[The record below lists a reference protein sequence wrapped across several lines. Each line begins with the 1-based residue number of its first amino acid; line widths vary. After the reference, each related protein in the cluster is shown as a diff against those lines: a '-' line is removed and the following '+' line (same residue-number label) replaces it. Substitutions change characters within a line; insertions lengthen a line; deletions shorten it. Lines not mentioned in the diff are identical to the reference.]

1 LSARERRIL
10 RRAERATQAAPAAN
24 AALVAVMQ
32 NSSAVAAAISSV
44 NLIMFRSFPRW
55 LRHSIFELHYNVEA
69 YHWMVGEVAGKS
81 ARSLHKIIP
90 AHCTTMPHGGFRSRR
105 KTRIISQGLTLQDAG
120 LPDQSLQGN
129 FPAHGQPVDE
139 LALAE
144 IKGAIIAKLTLAIG
158 KDAGMATRHDWYKAA
173 ALALRDR
180 IVHRWLVTDKANYDA
195 GRKRVYYLSL
205 EFLIGRLFTDAL
217 NNMGLLP
224 VFEAALGDLGVALS
238 DLRKCEPDAALG
250 NGGLGRLA
258 ACFMESMATL
268 AIPAIGYGIR
278 YDFGLFRQ
286 IIAQG
291 WQQEYPDEWLGFGNP
306 WEFQRPEVVYHV
318 HFGGTIERVT
328 DAKGRDYAI
337 WHPAETVQAVAYDT
351 PIVGWRGQHVNA
363 LRLWS
368 ARSPDPLKL
377 DVFNTGDYLGASAEE
392 ARAESICKFLY
403 PNDESPAGRE
413 LRLRQE
419 YFFVSASL
427 QDLVQRHLASDGQLR
442 GLASKAAV
450 QLNDTH
456 PSLAV
461 TELMRILVDLHNVP
475 WEEAWQ
481 VTVAT
486 LSYTNHTLLPE
497 ALETWP
503 VELFERLLPRHL
515 DIIYRINVA
524 HLALADARC
533 PGDVEFRASVSLI
546 DERSGRKVRMGQLAF
561 VGSHRINGVSAMH
574 SDLMKETVFE
584 DLNHLYPGRITNKT
598 NGITFRR
605 WLMLANPKLTGLLRE
620 ACGEAVLDDPSQLG
634 LLETRASDSAF
645 QQQFRGVKHHN
656 KIVLARLIGERLN
669 IKLDPSALFDVQIKR
684 IHEYKRQLLNI
695 IEAVALYLAIKDEP
709 QRDWVPRVK
718 IFAGKA
724 AASYRYAKLIIK
736 LINDVAETVND
747 DPAIAGRLKIAFLAD
762 YNVSLAEVII
772 PAADLSEQISTAG
785 MEASGTG
792 NMKLALNGA
801 LTIGTLDGANLEIRD
816 HVGAENIAIFG
827 MEAMDVVVRRKQGLD
842 ATEMIRRSPVL
853 SRAIGAIESGMF
865 SPDDPG
871 RFGSIAHALRH
882 LDHYMVSAD
891 FDAYFD
897 AQRGIDAR
905 WQVVPAW
912 TRASILNVARMPWFS
927 SDRTIREYAED
938 IWNVPVRSTSPG
950 NLQEASA
957 QRGATR

>member
-1 LSARERRIL
+1 MEPRAGFGDRARR
-10 RRAERATQAAPAAN
+10 
-24 AALVAVMQ
+24 V
-32 NSSAVAAAISSV
+32 
-44 NLIMFRSFPRW
+44 SFAMSPSKR
-55 LRHSIFELHYNVEA
+55 
-69 YHWMVGEVAGKS
+69 GEHLPDPS
-81 ARSLHKIIP
+81 IP
-90 AHCTTMPHGGFRSRR
+90 AH
-105 KTRIISQGLTLQDAG
+105 
-120 LPDQSLQGN
+120 
-129 FPAHGQPVDE
+129 FPALDQPVDE
-139 LALAE
+139 LALIE
-144 IKGAIIAKLTLAIG
+144 IKGAILAKLRLAIG
-158 KDAGMATRHDWYKAA
+158 KEAGMANRHDWYKAA

-180 IVHRWLVTDKANYDA
+180 IVHHWLTAEKQSYDA

-224 VFEAALGDLGVALS
+224 VFQAALGDLGVDLA

-286 IIAQG
+286 IISQG
-291 WQQEYPDEWLGFGNP
+291 WQHEYPDEWLGFGNP
-306 WEFQRPEVVYHV
+306 WEFQRPAVVHHV
-318 HFGGTIERVT
+318 HFGGGLERST
-328 DAKGRDYAI
+328 DAKGRERVI
-337 WHPAETVQAVAYDT
+337 WHPAETIQAVAYDT

-377 DVFNTGDYLGASAEE
+377 DVFNSGDYLGAVAEE

-442 GLASKAAV
+442 SLATKAAV

-461 TELMRILVDLHNVP
+461 TELMRILVDLHNFR
-475 WEEAWQ
+475 WDEAWKI
-481 VTVAT
+481 TVAT

-546 DERSGRKVRMGQLAF
+546 DEKSGRRVRMGQLAF

-574 SDLMKETVFE
+574 SELMKETVFE

-605 WLMLANPKLTGLLRE
+605 WLMLANPRLTDLLRRV
-620 ACGEAVLDDPSQLG
+620 CGEEVLDDPSQLG
-634 LLETRASDSAF
+634 RLEALASDNAF
-645 QQQFRGVKHHN
+645 QQQFRNVKHHN
-656 KIVLARLIGERLN
+656 KLALARQIGERLN
-669 IKLDPSALFDVQIKR
+669 IKVDPSALFDVQIKR

-695 IEAVALYLAIKDEP
+695 LEAVALYQAIKDDP
-709 QRDWVPRVK
+709 QQNWVPRVK

-736 LINDVAETVND
+736 LINDVAEIVNN
-747 DPAIAGRLKIAFLAD
+747 DPVVAGRLKIAFLAD

-772 PAADLSEQISTAG
+772 PAADISEQISTAG

-801 LTIGTLDGANLEIRD
+801 LTIGTLDGANIEIRD

-842 ATEMIRRSPVL
+842 ATDVIRKSPRL
-853 SRAIGAIESGMF
+853 SRAINAIGSGEF

-871 RFGSIAHALRH
+871 RFESIAHALRY

-891 FDAYFD
+891 FDSYWE

-912 TRASILNVARMPWFS
+912 NRASILNVARMPWFS

-938 IWNVPVRSTSPG
+938 IWNVPVRGTQPSAVP
-950 NLQEASA
+950 AA

>member
-1 LSARERRIL
+1 L
-10 RRAERATQAAPAAN
+10 PDP
-24 AALVAVMQ
+24 
-32 NSSAVAAAISSV
+32 
-44 NLIMFRSFPRW
+44 SFP
-55 LRHSIFELHYNVEA
+55 A
-69 YHWMVGEVAGKS
+69 
-81 ARSLHKIIP
+81 
-90 AHCTTMPHGGFRSRR
+90 
-105 KTRIISQGLTLQDAG
+105 
-120 LPDQSLQGN
+120 N
-129 FPAHGQPVDE
+129 FPAPGQPVDE

-144 IKGAIIAKLTLAIG
+144 IKSAILAKLRLAIG
-158 KDAGMATRHDWYKAA
+158 KDAGMATRQDWYHAA

-180 IVHRWLVTDKANYDA
+180 IVHRWLTAEKQSYDS
-195 GRKRVYYLSL
+195 GSKRVYYLSL
-205 EFLIGRLFTDAL
+205 EFMIGRLFADAL
-217 NNMGLLP
+217 NNMGLLA
-224 VFEAALGDLGVALS
+224 VFEAALGDLGESLS
-238 DLRKCEPDAALG
+238 ELRKCEPDAALG

-268 AIPAIGYGIR
+268 GIPAIGYGIR

-286 IIAQG
+286 IINQG
-291 WQQEYPDEWLGFGNP
+291 WQQEYPDEWLSFGNP

-318 HFGGTIERVT
+318 HFGGGVQHIWE
-328 DAKGRDYAI
+328 KGRDRAI
-337 WHPAETVQAVAYDT
+337 WHPAETVQALAYDT

-377 DVFNTGDYLGASAEE
+377 DVFNTGDYIGAVAEE

-427 QDLVQRHLASDGQLR
+427 QDLVKRHLVSDGPLR
-442 GLASKAAV
+442 GLTQKAAV

-456 PSLAV
+456 PSLAI
-461 TELMRILVDLHNVP
+461 TEVMRILVDLYNFP
-475 WEEAWQ
+475 WEAAWQ
-481 VTVAT
+481 ITVAT

-497 ALETWP
+497 ALESWP
-503 VELFERLLPRHL
+503 VELFQRMLPRHL
-515 DIIYRINVA
+515 EIIYRINDT
-524 HLALADARC
+524 HLALAEQRC
-533 PGDVEFRASVSLI
+533 PGDVDFRASVSLI
-546 DERSGRKVRMGQLAF
+546 DERSGRRVRMGQLAF

-574 SDLMKETVFE
+574 SDLMKETVFN
-584 DLNHLYPGRITNKT
+584 DLDHLYPGRITNKT

-605 WLMLANPKLTGLLRE
+605 WLMLANPRLTELLRE
-620 ACGEAVLDDPSQLG
+620 ACGEAVLDDPTRLSY
-634 LLETRASDSAF
+634 LEASAVDSAF
-645 QQQFRGVKHHN
+645 QERFRSVKHYN
-656 KIVLARLIGERLN
+656 KIALARLIGERLN
-669 IKLDPSALFDVQIKR
+669 INVDPAALFDVQIKR

-695 IEAVALYLAIKDEP
+695 LEAIALYHAIKDDP
-709 QRDWVPRVK
+709 QANWVPRVK

-736 LINDVAETVND
+736 LISDVAEIVNN
-747 DPAIAGRLKIAFLAD
+747 DPVVAGRLKVAFLPD
-762 YNVSLAEVII
+762 YNVSLAEAII

-801 LTIGTLDGANLEIRD
+801 ITIGTLDGANIEIREQ
-816 HVGAENIAIFG
+816 VGAENIAIFG

-842 ATEMIRRSPVL
+842 ATDVIRRSPRL
-853 SRAIGAIESGMF
+853 SRAVSAIGSGEF

-871 RFGSIAHALRH
+871 RFESIAHALRH

-891 FDAYFD
+891 FDSYYQ

-912 TRASILNVARMPWFS
+912 TRACILNVARMAWFS

-938 IWNVPVRSTSPG
+938 IWNVPVRGPLPQT
-950 NLQEASA
+950 SA
-957 QRGATR
+957 QRGARG

>member
-1 LSARERRIL
+1 
-10 RRAERATQAAPAAN
+10 
-24 AALVAVMQ
+24 
-32 NSSAVAAAISSV
+32 
-44 NLIMFRSFPRW
+44 
-55 LRHSIFELHYNVEA
+55 
-69 YHWMVGEVAGKS
+69 
-81 ARSLHKIIP
+81 
-90 AHCTTMPHGGFRSRR
+90 
-105 KTRIISQGLTLQDAG
+105 
-120 LPDQSLQGN
+120 
-129 FPAHGQPVDE
+129 
-139 LALAE
+139 
-144 IKGAIIAKLTLAIG
+144 
-158 KDAGMATRHDWYKAA
+158 
-173 ALALRDR
+173 
-180 IVHRWLVTDKANYDA
+180 
-195 GRKRVYYLSL
+195 
-205 EFLIGRLFTDAL
+205 
-217 NNMGLLP
+217 MGLLP
-224 VFEAALGDLGVALS
+224 VFEAALGDLGVDLA

-286 IIAQG
+286 IISHG

-318 HFGGTIERVT
+318 HFGGSVEQVP
-328 DAKGRDYAI
+328 DANGRNRAV
-337 WHPAETVQAVAYDT
+337 WHPAETVQAVAHDT
-351 PIVGWRGQHVNA
+351 PIVGWRGAHVNA

-368 ARSPDPLKL
+368 ARAPDPLKL
-377 DVFNTGDYLGASAEE
+377 DVFNSGDYLGASAEQ

-403 PNDESPAGRE
+403 PNDESAAGRE

-419 YFFVSASL
+419 YFFVAASL
-427 QDLVQRHLASDGQLR
+427 QDLVKRHLAAEGQLR
-442 GLASKAAV
+442 GLAQKAAV

-461 TELMRILVDLHNVP
+461 TELMRILVDLHNFS
-475 WEEAWQ
+475 WDEAWQ
-481 VTVAT
+481 ITVAT

-503 VELFERLLPRHL
+503 LELFERLLPRHL
-515 DIIYRINVA
+515 EIIYRINVT
-524 HLALADARC
+524 HLALAEQRC
-533 PGDVEFRASVSLI
+533 PGDDDFKASVSLI
-546 DERSGRKVRMGQLAF
+546 DEKSGRRVRMGQLAF

-574 SDLMKETVFE
+574 SDLMKETVFH
-584 DLNHLYPGRITNKT
+584 DLNHLYPSRITNKT

-605 WLMLANPKLTGLLRE
+605 WLMLANPKLTGLLRKT
-620 ACGEAVLDDPSQLG
+620 CGETVLDVFSRFER
-634 LLETRASDSAF
+634 LEDHCGDNAF
-645 QQQFRGVKHHN
+645 QQRFREIKHQN
-656 KIVLARLIGERLN
+656 KVALARLIGERLGV
-669 IKLDPSALFDVQIKR
+669 KVDPSALFDVQIKR

-695 IEAVALYLAIKDEP
+695 VETVALYQAIKDEP

-736 LINDVAETVND
+736 LINDVAEVVNN
-747 DPAIAGRLKIAFLAD
+747 DPDVAGRLKVVFLAD

-801 LTIGTLDGANLEIRD
+801 LTIGTLDGANIEIRD

-842 ATEMIRRSPVL
+842 ATDVISKSPRL
-853 SRAIGAIESGMF
+853 ARAIAAIEGGDF
-865 SPDDPG
+865 WPDRPS
-871 RFGSIAHALRH
+871 RFESVAHALRH

-891 FDAYFD
+891 FDTYYE

-927 SDRTIREYAED
+927 SDRTIREYARE
-938 IWNVPVRSTSPG
+938 IWNVPVRGTSKP
-950 NLQEASA
+950 LQEPGAK
-957 QRGATR
+957 RGTR

>member
-1 LSARERRIL
+1 
-10 RRAERATQAAPAAN
+10 
-24 AALVAVMQ
+24 
-32 NSSAVAAAISSV
+32 
-44 NLIMFRSFPRW
+44 
-55 LRHSIFELHYNVEA
+55 
-69 YHWMVGEVAGKS
+69 
-81 ARSLHKIIP
+81 
-90 AHCTTMPHGGFRSRR
+90 
-105 KTRIISQGLTLQDAG
+105 
-120 LPDQSLQGN
+120 
-129 FPAHGQPVDE
+129 
-139 LALAE
+139 LAE
-144 IKGAIIAKLTLAIG
+144 IKSAILAKMRLAIG
-158 KDAGMATRHDWYKAA
+158 KDAGMATRHDWYQAA

-180 IVHRWLVTDKANYDA
+180 IVHHWLTADKESYDA

-224 VFEAALGDLGVALS
+224 VFEAALGDLGVDLW

-286 IIAQG
+286 LIAQG
-291 WQQEYPDEWLGFGNP
+291 WQQEYPDEWLSFGNP
-306 WEFQRPEVVYHV
+306 WELQRPEVVHHV
-318 HFGGTIERVT
+318 HFGGGLEHVTDVNGRERV
-328 DAKGRDYAI
+328 I
-337 WHPAETVQAVAYDT
+337 WHPAETIQAIAYDT

-368 ARSPDPLKL
+368 ARAPDPLRL
-377 DVFNTGDYLGASAEE
+377 DVFNTGDYLGASAEQ
-392 ARAESICKFLY
+392 ARAEAICKFLY
-403 PNDESPAGRE
+403 PNDESAAGRE

-427 QDLVQRHLASDGQLR
+427 QDLVNRHLESDGQLR
-442 GLASKAAV
+442 NLATKAAV

-461 TELMRILVDLHNVP
+461 PELMRILIDIHNYR
-475 WEEAWQ
+475 WDEAWKI
-481 VTVAT
+481 TVAT

-524 HLALADARC
+524 HLAAAEARC
-533 PGDVEFRASVSLI
+533 PGDIEYRASVSLI
-546 DERSGRKVRMGQLAF
+546 DERSGRRVRMGQLAF

-574 SDLMKETVFE
+574 SDLMKETVFH
-584 DLNHLYPGRITNKT
+584 DLHYLYPDRITNKT

-605 WLMLANPKLTGLLRE
+605 WLTLANPKLTDLLRQ
-620 ACGEAVLDDPSQLG
+620 ACGEAVLDDPSYLSR
-634 LLETRASDSAF
+634 LENRASDSAF
-645 QQQFRGVKHHN
+645 QQQFRSVKHHN
-656 KIVLARLIGERLN
+656 KTVLARLIGERLN
-669 IKLDPSALFDVQIKR
+669 VGIDPGALFDIQIKR

-695 IEAVALYLAIKDEP
+695 LEAIALYQAMKDEP

-736 LINDVAETVND
+736 LINDVAEIVNN
-747 DPAIAGRLKIAFLAD
+747 DPAIGGRLKIAFLAD

-801 LTIGTLDGANLEIRD
+801 LTIGTLDGANIEIRD
-816 HVGAENIAIFG
+816 HVGPENIAIFG
-827 MEAMDVVVRRKQGLD
+827 MEALDVLERRRHGLD
-842 ATEMIRRSPVL
+842 ASDVINRSPRL
-853 SRAIGAIESGMF
+853 CRAIDAIERGEF
-865 SPDDPG
+865 SPDDPR
-871 RFGSIAHALRH
+871 RFESIAHALRH

-891 FDAYFD
+891 FDSYYE

-912 TRASILNVARMPWFS
+912 TRASILNVARMAWFS

-938 IWNVPVRSTSPG
+938 IWNVPVRGAPSG
-950 NLQEASA
+950 QETPTA
-957 QRGATR
+957 QRGGKR

>member
-1 LSARERRIL
+1 VRLTDRLSKL
-10 RRAERATQAAPAAN
+10 SDQPFHYPAP
-24 AALVAVMQ
+24 
-32 NSSAVAAAISSV
+32 
-44 NLIMFRSFPRW
+44 
-55 LRHSIFELHYNVEA
+55 
-69 YHWMVGEVAGKS
+69 
-81 ARSLHKIIP
+81 
-90 AHCTTMPHGGFRSRR
+90 
-105 KTRIISQGLTLQDAG
+105 D
-120 LPDQSLQGN
+120 
-129 FPAHGQPVDE
+129 QPVDE

-144 IKGAIIAKLTLAIG
+144 IKSAILAKLTLAIG

-180 IVHRWLVTDKANYDA
+180 IVHRWLTVDKQSYDA

-217 NNMGLLP
+217 NNMGLLK
-224 VFEAALGDLGVALS
+224 VFETALGDIGVGL
-238 DLRKCEPDAALG
+238 DVLRQMEPDAALG

-268 AIPAIGYGIR
+268 SIPAIGYGIR

-286 IIAQG
+286 IIDDG
-291 WQQEYPDEWLGFGNP
+291 WQKEYPDVWLSFGNP
-306 WEFQRPEVVYHV
+306 WELQRPEVVYHI
-318 HFGGTIERVT
+318 HFGGSVEHV
-328 DAKGRDYAI
+328 DDKGRDRAV
-337 WHPAETVQAVAYDT
+337 WHPAETVEAMAFDT

-427 QDLVQRHLASDGQLR
+427 QDLVNRHLASDGQLR
-442 GLASKAAV
+442 SLAMKVAV

-461 TELMRILVDLHNVP
+461 TELMRILVDLHNFR
-475 WEEAWQ
+475 WDEAWKI
-481 VTVAT
+481 TVAT

-515 DIIYRINVA
+515 EIIYRINVQ
-524 HLALADARC
+524 HLALAEVRC
-533 PGDVEFRASVSLI
+533 PGDVDFRASVSLI
-546 DERSGRKVRMGQLAF
+546 DEKSGRKVRMGQLAF

-574 SDLMKETVFE
+574 SDLMRETVFH

-605 WLMLANPKLTGLLRE
+605 WLMLANPKLTDLLRE
-620 ACGEAVLDDPSQLG
+620 VCGEAVLDDPSRLE
-634 LLETRASDSAF
+634 LLEARASDNAF
-645 QQQFRGVKHHN
+645 QQQFRQVKHHN
-656 KIVLARLIGERLN
+656 KLALARLIGERTN
-669 IKLDPSALFDVQIKR
+669 VKVDPSALFDVQIKR

-695 IEAVALYLAIKDEP
+695 LETVALYQAIKDDP

-736 LINDVAETVND
+736 LINDVAEIVNN
-747 DPAIAGRLKIAFLAD
+747 DPAIGGRLKVVFLAD

-801 LTIGTLDGANLEIRD
+801 LTIGTLDGANIEIRD

-842 ATEMIRRSPVL
+842 ASDVIRKSPQL
-853 SRAIGAIESGMF
+853 ARAINSIGGGEF
-865 SPDDPG
+865 SPDEPS
-871 RFGSIAHALRH
+871 RFESIAHALRY

-891 FDAYFD
+891 FDAYYE

-905 WQVVPAW
+905 WQVIPAW
-912 TRASILNVARMPWFS
+912 TRASILNVARMAWFS
-927 SDRTIREYAED
+927 SDRTIREYAEE
-938 IWNVPVRSTSPG
+938 IWNVPVRPTPA
-950 NLQEASA
+950 LQEPGM
-957 QRGATR
+957 QFGATR

>member
-1 LSARERRIL
+1 MADHPS
-10 RRAERATQAAPAAN
+10 P
-24 AALVAVMQ
+24 
-32 NSSAVAAAISSV
+32 
-44 NLIMFRSFPRW
+44 RSFPA
-55 LRHSIFELHYNVEA
+55 S
-69 YHWMVGEVAGKS
+69 
-81 ARSLHKIIP
+81 
-90 AHCTTMPHGGFRSRR
+90 
-105 KTRIISQGLTLQDAG
+105 
-120 LPDQSLQGN
+120 
-129 FPAHGQPVDE
+129 GQPVDE
-139 LALAE
+139 LAVAE
-144 IKGAIIAKLTLAIG
+144 IKSDILAKLRLAIG
-158 KDAGMATRHDWYKAA
+158 KEGNQATAQDWYHAA
-173 ALALRDR
+173 ALTLRDR
-180 IVHRWLVTDKANYDA
+180 IVHRWLTADKESYDA

-217 NNMGLLP
+217 TNMGLMK
-224 VFEAALGDLGVALS
+224 VFETALGDLGVGLS

-278 YDFGLFRQ
+278 YDYGLFRQ
-286 IIAQG
+286 VIVDG
-291 WQQEYPDEWLGFGNP
+291 WQQEYPDVWLSFGNP
-306 WEFQRPEVVYHV
+306 WELQRPDVVYHV
-318 HFGGTIERVT
+318 HFGGSVAHV
-328 DAKGRDYAI
+328 DDKGRDRAV
-337 WHPAETVQAVAYDT
+337 WTPGETVQAVAYDT
-351 PIVGWRGQHVNA
+351 PIVGWRGEHVNA

-392 ARAESICKFLY
+392 ARAEAICKFLY

-427 QDLVQRHLASDGQLR
+427 QDLVKRHLGSDGQLR
-442 GLASKAAV
+442 NLAQKAAV

-461 TELMRILVDLHNVP
+461 TELMRILVDLHNFR
-475 WEEAWQ
+475 WDEAWKI
-481 VTVAT
+481 TVAT

-515 DIIYRINVA
+515 DIIYRINA
-524 HLALADARC
+524 QHLALAEERA
-533 PGDVEFRASVSLI
+533 PGDIDYRASVSLI
-546 DERSGRKVRMGQLAF
+546 DERSGRRVRMGQLAF

-574 SDLMKETVFE
+574 SDLMKETVFH

-605 WLMLANPKLTGLLRE
+605 WLMLANPKLTDLLRE
-620 ACGEAVLDDPSQLG
+620 ACGEAVLDDPTQLAA
-634 LLETRASDSAF
+634 LETQVGDSAF
-645 QQQFRGVKHHN
+645 QQKFRTVKHYN
-656 KIVLARLIGERLN
+656 KIQLARLVGERMN
-669 IKLDPSALFDVQIKR
+669 VRLDPSALFDVQIKR

-695 IEAVALYLAIKDEP
+695 LEAIALYQAIKDNP
-709 QRDWVPRVK
+709 QADWVPRVK

-736 LINDVAETVND
+736 LINDVAEVVNN
-747 DPAIAGRLKIAFLAD
+747 DPAIGGRLKIVFMAD
-762 YNVSLAEVII
+762 YNVSLAEAII

-801 LTIGTLDGANLEIRD
+801 LTIGTLDGANIEIRD

-827 MEAMDVVVRRKQGLD
+827 MEAMDVVARRQQGLD
-842 ATEMIRRSPVL
+842 ANDVISRSPAL
-853 SRAIGAIESGMF
+853 ARAINAIESGDF
-865 SPDDPG
+865 SPDDKG
-871 RFGSIAHALRH
+871 RFEPIAHALRH

-891 FDAYFD
+891 FDAYYQ

-905 WQVVPAW
+905 WQVIPAW
-912 TRASILNVARMPWFS
+912 TRASILNVARMAWFS

-938 IWNVPVRSTSPG
+938 IWNVPVGPTTAA
-950 NLQEASA
+950 ASQP
-957 QRGATR
+957 QRGVKG